1 MFLHIL
7 ALLQETSMNEGL
19 AMSRNDITPTTPKL
33 VSQNL
38 SIAEEETYK
47 TLQLAQSLIR
57 ALDAESEEHMS
68 HISAA
73 DKQGR
78 REEADR

>member
-78 REEADR
+78 TEEADR